1 MREAVI
7 IVDPFS
13 SGVAYAPE
21 LEKRGYDCI
30 AVRSSPD
37 ISARLARGFQPGHFI
52 GGQLFD
58 IETALKRFSGR
69 RIKAVVA
76 GCEMGVAV
84 AEALAARLQLPGNC
98 PETTPL
104 RRLKHAMQLA
114 LAEGGLNCI
123 PSMLNQ
129 EPSQMEELLSGIE
142 EGCWVVKPV
151 NSAMTDGVMFAQGR
165 QGVADA
171 LGRCAWN
178 QTNDLGEK
186 NLGFIVQ
193 PFVQGTEYVIDLVA
207 HQEGLSVSSVCRYRK
222 QERNGS
228 SFVYEGLDA
237 LEPSDPAHRDLID
250 YAMQAARAVGL
261 QLGPLHMELLAG
273 PEGPVMIEAGARLHG
288 GVAPELFRD
297 CYSPHLLERS
307 VSAYLGN
314 AGPVTQAQLIERGH
328 IAFLV
333 NDGPRQFT
341 ADSREL
347 LERLRALRTYR
358 GHRFFFSEGQNMP
371 ATVDLATCPGIVWL
385 AGGSEMEIDS
395 DARICRSLE
404 LGSARQPS

>member
-1 MREAVI
+1 
-7 IVDPFS
+7 
-13 SGVAYAPE
+13 
-21 LEKRGYDCI
+21 
-30 AVRSSPD
+30 
-37 ISARLARGFQPGHFI
+37 
-52 GGQLFD
+52 
-58 IETALKRFSGR
+58 
-69 RIKAVVA
+69 
-76 GCEMGVAV
+76 
-84 AEALAARLQLPGNC
+84 
-98 PETTPL
+98 
-104 RRLKHAMQLA
+104 
-114 LAEGGLNCI
+114 
-123 PSMLNQ
+123 
-129 EPSQMEELLSGIE
+129 
-142 EGCWVVKPV
+142 
-151 NSAMTDGVMFAQGR
+151 
-165 QGVADA
+165 
-171 LGRCAWN
+171 
-178 QTNDLGEK
+178 
-186 NLGFIVQ
+186 
-193 PFVQGTEYVIDLVA
+193 
-207 HQEGLSVSSVCRYRK
+207 
-222 QERNGS
+222 
-228 SFVYEGLDA
+228 
-237 LEPSDPAHRDLID
+237 
-250 YAMQAARAVGL
+250 
-261 QLGPLHMELLAG
+261 
-273 PEGPVMIEAGARLHG
+273 MIEAGARLHG